1 MNLLRVV
8 YHGWYDSR
16 TISEKEDIK
25 KGRFSVFFDIV
36 CCFIKYG
43 TMSSQYLNNQMYALS
58 GADKRAKGEELKK
71 HNREKV
77 QWERDYD
84 RNWRFLNK
92 YTAFGWESSDCK
104 RQRRTNAYIKQYG
117 MGKGCWVQ
125 YGVTLICEHH
135 CKGRLDIGK
144 AILFA
149 RGCDIDFT
157 GDLHIGEKVMLSENV
172 KILTHDHSLVLG
184 HDTILTPLS
193 IQEGARLGARAL
205 VLPGVKEIGRGALVA
220 AGAVVK
226 HPVPPYSIVMGNPA
240 KVVGF
245 RFTPDQAMEY
255 EEDTYPEEK
264 RLNRELL
271 EANYQKY
278 YLDRIDEIRTIIR

>member
-1 MNLLRVV
+1 M
-8 YHGWYDSR
+8 
-16 TISEKEDIK
+16 
-25 KGRFSVFFDIV
+25 SVFCDIV
-36 CCFIKYG
+36 CCFAKYG
-43 TMSSQYLNNQMYALS
+43 TMSSQYVDNKMYELPVV
-58 GADKRAKGEELKK
+58 DKKAKGEALKK
-71 HNREKV
+71 QNKAKAY
-77 QWERDYD
+77 WEQVYD
-84 RNWRFLNK
+84 SNWRFLNK
-92 YTAFGWESSDCK
+92 YTAFRWESSYRKRCK
-104 RQRRTNAYIKQYG
+104 RSNAYIEHYG
-117 MGKGCWVQ
+117 MSKGCWIQ
-125 YGVTLICEHH
+125 YGVTLICEHYSV
-135 CKGRLDIGK
+135 GRLDIGK
-144 AILFA
+144 NVLFA
-149 RGCDIDFT
+149 RGCDIDYT
-157 GDLHIGEKVMLSENV
+157 GDLHIAENVMLSESV
-172 KILTHDHSLVLG
+172 KLLTHDHSLLLG

-193 IQEGARLGARAL
+193 IQEEARLGARVL